1 MFSKEDSKKIRQD
14 FWIFFGK
21 RHPRKWLLYNTGIK
35 NFVLKFS
42 FDTKKAFV
50 SIDVT
55 SNDALLQGY
64 YYEKLESLK
73 KLMLEEISPE
83 LIFDSH
89 YTLDS
94 GKAISRVYL
103 VKEGVSIHNK
113 QTWPEVFEF
122 FYNNMDK
129 MEQFFKE
136 YKDFITS

>member
-35 NFVLKFS
+35 DFVLKFS

-94 GKAISRVYL
+94 GKLIGRVYL
-103 VKEGVSIHNK
+103 IKEGVSIHNK